1 MLGVVTVPT
10 LPPAIMPGPPD
21 DVLSLEELPPFVV
34 EAFLTVTF
42 TDADF
47 SLPSVSVY
55 VAVIVTVPALS
66 FAT

>member
-1 MLGVVTVPT
+1 MLGVVTAPV
-10 LPPAIMPGPPD
+10 LPGAIMPGPPPE
-21 DVLSLEELPPFVV
+21 VVPSLPPVVV
-34 EAFLTVTF
+34 EAFLTVDF

-47 SLPSVSVY
+47 SLPSVSLY

>member
-1 MLGVVTVPT
+1 MLGPPPEVVPS
-10 LPPAIMPGPPD
+10 LPP
-21 DVLSLEELPPFVV
+21 VVV

-55 VAVIVTVPALS
+55 VAVIVTEPGLS

>member
-1 MLGVVTVPT
+1 MLGVVTAPVLPGAIMLGPPPEVVPS
-10 LPPAIMPGPPD
+10 LPP
-21 DVLSLEELPPFVV
+21 VVV

>member
-10 LPPAIMPGPPD
+10 LPPAIMPGPPPE
-21 DVLSLEELPPFVV
+21 VVPSLPPVVV

-55 VAVIVTVPALS
+55 VAVIVTEPALS

>member
-1 MLGVVTVPT
+1 MLGPPSEVVPS
-10 LPPAIMPGPPD
+10 LPP
-21 DVLSLEELPPFVV
+21 VVV

-47 SLPSVSVY
+47 SLPSVSLY

>member
-1 MLGVVTVPT
+1 MLGPPPEVVPS
-10 LPPAIMPGPPD
+10 LPP
-21 DVLSLEELPPFVV
+21 VVV

>member
-1 MLGVVTVPT
+1 MLGVVTAPVSPGAIMLGPPPEVVPS
-10 LPPAIMPGPPD
+10 LPP
-21 DVLSLEELPPFVV
+21 VVV

-47 SLPSVSVY
+47 SLPSVSLY

>member
-1 MLGVVTVPT
+1 MLGVVTAPVLPGAIMLGPPPEVVPS
-10 LPPAIMPGPPD
+10 LPP
-21 DVLSLEELPPFVV
+21 VVV

-47 SLPSVSVY
+47 SLPSVSLY